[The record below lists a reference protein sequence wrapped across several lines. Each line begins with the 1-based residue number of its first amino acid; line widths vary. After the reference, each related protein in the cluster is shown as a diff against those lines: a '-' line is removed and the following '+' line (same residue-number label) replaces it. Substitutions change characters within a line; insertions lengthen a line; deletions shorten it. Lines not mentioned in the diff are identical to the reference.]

1 MENKIKGYLQL
12 QRKKYVGINVTNEV
26 KEVYTGNHKTPRKEI
41 KNIMQKLNV
50 FMSGVKAI
58 KVKGNPSKF
67 QIVVV
72 IEKENNPKSDMGWG
86 STPTSTLRS

>member
-1 MENKIKGYLQL
+1 MENKTKGYLQL

-26 KEVYTGNHKTPRKEI
+26 KEVLYTGNHKTPRKEI

-58 KVKGNPSKF
+58 KV
-67 QIVVV
+67 
-72 IEKENNPKSDMGWG
+72 
-86 STPTSTLRS
+86 